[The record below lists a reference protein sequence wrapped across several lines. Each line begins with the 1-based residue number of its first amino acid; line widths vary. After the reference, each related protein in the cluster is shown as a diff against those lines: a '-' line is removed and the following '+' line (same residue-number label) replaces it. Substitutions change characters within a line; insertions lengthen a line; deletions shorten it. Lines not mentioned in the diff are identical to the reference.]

1 MSPPMP
7 QPAPERHPRSSST
20 QAKSSKTTIQAKIE
34 RSSLGTADARAMRA
48 RTSTATARAIV
59 ARAARAAS
67 HTSHS
72 NIGRKPCRENG
83 G

>member
-1 MSPPMP
+1 MP
-7 QPAPERHPRSSST
+7 QPAPNNPQSSSAT
-20 QAKSSKTTIQAKIE
+20 ARSAKSTIQAKIE

-59 ARAARAAS
+59 ARAAGTTART
-67 HTSHS
+67 TSLS
-72 NIGRKPCRENG
+72 QKTGRKSG

>member
-1 MSPPMP
+1 MKTSK
-7 QPAPERHPRSSST
+7 SIT
-20 QAKSSKTTIQAKIE
+20 QSKIE

-59 ARAARAAS
+59 ARASGAATRTA
-67 HTSHS
+67 HTGLGQKS
-72 NIGRKPCRENG
+72 GRKTG